1 MDASQLDLA
10 RELAGLLERG
20 ERAALATVTRTS
32 GSTPQVVGARLLL
45 RSDGSAVGTI
55 GGGRIEQVVLQ
66 ALERLLATG
75 ETQTRSWDLGKDLGM
90 CCGGRMEFLLE
101 VVDGAPRAIVL
112 GAGHVAQATVP
123 LLERVGF
130 RVVVVDERE
139 ELLSAER
146 FPTAKLLL
154 EAPDEMLAKLAV
166 TDRDWI
172 LIVTQDHRLDERA
185 LEQALRLP
193 HRYIGMI
200 GSRRKVLRVL
210 DRLQA
215 RLGRLDTSRLY
226 APVGLDIGGV
236 TPAEI
241 AVSIAAEFVALHRG
255 KAAAHLSL
263 GRARAQDTV
272 KAS

>member
-1 MDASQLDLA
+1 MDASQLEIA
-10 RELAGLLERG
+10 RELAELLERG
-20 ERAALATVTRTS
+20 ERGALATVTQTS
-32 GSTPQVVGARLLL
+32 GSTPQVTGARLLL
-45 RSDGSAVGTI
+45 CSDGRAIGTV
-55 GGGRIEQVVLQ
+55 GGGRIEQVVVQ
-66 ALERLLATG
+66 ELEHVLATG
-75 ETQTRSWDLGKDLGM
+75 KSQTRSWDLGKDLGM

-101 VVDGAPRAIVL
+101 VVEGAPRAIVL
-112 GAGHVAQATVP
+112 GAGHVAQATAP

-130 RVVVVDERE
+130 RLVVIDERE

-146 FPTAKLLL
+146 FPKGELLL
-154 EAPDEMLAKLAV
+154 QAPDEALARLAL
-166 TDRDWI
+166 TERDWV
-172 LIVTQDHRLDERA
+172 LIVTQDHRLDERV

-215 RLGRLDTSRLY
+215 RLGPLDTSRLY

-241 AVSIAAEFVALHRG
+241 AVSIAAEFVALRRG
-255 KAAAHLSL
+255 KVAAHLSL
-263 GRARAQDTV
+263 GAAREQGSV